1 MGLLRMF
8 YLWIEKMR
16 KPSLE
21 EDLAYIR
28 QKEAER
34 LKNPHDPDA
43 CFFCTLRKEQQA
55 KEDLK

>member
-1 MGLLRMF
+1 MF